1 MRNYRRHSGDGSAK
15 AVVIPAF
22 IPGFTTAAAREP
34 SPESNSPSTQQ
45 FRTLEFCTLHSTCCI
60 ERATSS
66 REPPSCNSP
75 STQEVSPSITG
86 VAADVRRLTYPA
98 NPLHDLTLV
107 RKTGQTSPAL
117 QPEFSSSGLGDLCL
131 SSVASAKED
140 VLVVKGI
147 FIRQKSR
154 KTPRKAA
161 LAAKSRFKY
170 PPERFDQNV
179 DSFPFSKPSNLQTK
193 FRTFLVIS
201 LGRQVPWTL
210 VIPGFVHRPSKRMI
224 SLPSRFSIHQNPS
237 SNPRKAALA
246 AKSRFQKNPQ
256 ATDHGLPA
264 IASAKT
270 GQTPTDQPGNVD
282 SRRFPELSNLPTLNL
297 SNRSELIPPKC

>member
-1 MRNYRRHSGDGSAK
+1 M
-15 AVVIPAF
+15 
-22 IPGFTTAAAREP
+22 
-34 SPESNSPSTQQ
+34 
-45 FRTLEFCTLHSTCCI
+45 
-60 ERATSS
+60 
-66 REPPSCNSP
+66 
-75 STQEVSPSITG
+75 
-86 VAADVRRLTYPA
+86 
-98 NPLHDLTLV
+98 
-107 RKTGQTSPAL
+107 
-117 QPEFSSSGLGDLCL
+117 
-131 SSVASAKED
+131 
-140 VLVVKGI
+140 VKGI

-161 LAAKSRFKY
+161 LAAKSRFAY
-170 PPERFDQNV
+170 PPEPSGQKVDRRF
-179 DSFPFSKPSNLQTK
+179 
-193 FRTFLVIS
+193 
-201 LGRQVPWTL
+201 VPWTLRHSLVINAWSL
-210 VIPGFVHRPSKRMI
+210 VIPGFADRPSKRMI

-297 SNRSELIPPKC
+297 RTALNSSHQNSQKRLGIPRIPPNPTSPSHQNVDSRIWDLALGHSLVIRFWALDIPSHAGLSLQKIKFSRTASW